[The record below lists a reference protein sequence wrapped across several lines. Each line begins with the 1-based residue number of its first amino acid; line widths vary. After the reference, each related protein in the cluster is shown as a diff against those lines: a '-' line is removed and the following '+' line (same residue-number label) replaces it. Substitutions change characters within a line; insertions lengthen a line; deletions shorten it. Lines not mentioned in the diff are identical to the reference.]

1 MLCFLLWLSD
11 RIDMV
16 RNISV
21 FFPFTNLYCVYLE
34 KNAIFCS
41 NQSPRT
47 CVLMNPCYR
56 ISVFFPITYRSPT
69 FIIWIYVYCL
79 TKRAQYFV
87 YLLISICF
95 HNVIWT
101 YLRLAW
107 IMVLHFQE
115 LLANANAS
123 RLRSYM
129 WPFLSSPDVR
139 PSQLVLCAGRK
150 NPLFY
155 IATTCC

>member
-1 MLCFLLWLSD
+1 VIGSIWFETFQSFFLLL
-11 RIDMV
+11 ICIV
-16 RNISV
+16 
-21 FFPFTNLYCVYLE
+21 
-34 KNAIFCS
+34 AIWRKMQFFCS
-41 NQSPRT
+41 NQLPRT

-56 ISVFFPITYRSPT
+56 ISIFFPITYRSPT

-95 HNVIWT
+95 HNVIWK

-107 IMVLHFQE
+107 IMVLRFQE

-123 RLRSYM
+123 RLRSCM
-129 WPFLSSPDVR
+129 WPSSPLLMLGLHNLYYV
-139 PSQLVLCAGRK
+139 QAEK